1 MKKHTLL
8 MILLSLFASLVGKS
22 QTITAYEYWFD
33 YDYDNRVY
41 VSIAGGTVDHI
52 DTDISTTSIST
63 GYHMF
68 WFHTKSS
75 DGKWSVPVSSSFV
88 KGNNA
93 IIGIEWWYD
102 DDYTTRVYMDL
113 TPSQGGA
120 YPLALPVSGLSIGNH
135 NITMC
140 FVDNEQVRSAP
151 VSSTFYYDGISGL
164 ENTAFN
170 DGLKLFPNPVQS
182 QLQITGITQSSQLVI
197 YDQVG
202 KTVLNRALN
211 NPTESLNIE
220 QLQPGTYT
228 ALVLS
233 QTKCST
239 MTFVKD

>member
-1 MKKHTLL
+1 
-8 MILLSLFASLVGKS
+8 MILLSLLTSMIGKS
-22 QTITAYEYWFD
+22 QTIDAYEYWFD
-33 YDYDNRVY
+33 TDYDNRVY
-41 VSIAGGTVDHI
+41 VSVAGGTVDHI
-52 DTDISTTSIST
+52 NTDINTASIST

-88 KGNNA
+88 KGNNS

-113 TPSQGGA
+113 TPSQGGS

-135 NITMC
+135 VITMC

-151 VSSTFYYDGISGL
+151 VSASFYFNGVSGL
-164 ENTAFN
+164 EDVAFN
-170 DGLKLFPNPVQS
+170 AGLKLFPNPVQS
-182 QLQITGITQSSQLVI
+182 QLQITGITETSQLVI

-202 KTVLNRALN
+202 KTVLIQTLN
-211 NPTESLNIE
+211 NPTASFNIE
-220 QLQPGTYT
+220 QLQSGTYT

-233 QTKCST
+233 ETKCNT